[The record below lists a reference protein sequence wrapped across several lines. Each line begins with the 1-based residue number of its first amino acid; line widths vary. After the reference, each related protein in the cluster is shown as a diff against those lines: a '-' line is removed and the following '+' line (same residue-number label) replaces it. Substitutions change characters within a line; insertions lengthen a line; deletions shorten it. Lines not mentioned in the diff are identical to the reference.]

1 MIPPRTAASNVR
13 PKLLVIPVALFI
25 LSGCNADDSRRMTA
39 LENRVDSLAVTLT
52 AVTNQLNRNGGT
64 PEAGRRDTVTVGLA
78 GVASEGRDDAPVT
91 IVEFTD
97 YQCPF
102 CARHARTTLLEL
114 RRKYIATGKVR
125 YVIRDLPLDIH
136 PFAKPSARAARC
148 VAAQASEA
156 FWAFHDSLFARQ
168 STLSA
173 STPREIARHAGLDL
187 ERFDACVA
195 SGRFDDRIA
204 ADEREAGRLGL
215 MGTPTFVIGRT
226 GTTSTL
232 TGEVVRGAFPITAFD
247 EVLGRALSGPKPTN

>member
-1 MIPPRTAASNVR
+1 M
-13 PKLLVIPVALFI
+13 
-25 LSGCNADDSRRMTA
+25 
-39 LENRVDSLAVTLT
+39 DSLAVTLT
-52 AVTNQLNRNGGT
+52 AVTNQLSRNGGA
-64 PEAGRRDTVTVGLA
+64 PSAGRRDTVTVGLA
-78 GVASEGRDDAPVT
+78 GVASEGRDNAPVT

-148 VAAQASEA
+148 VAAQAPVK
-156 FWAFHDSLFARQ
+156 FWAYHDSLFARQ
-168 STLSA
+168 SGLSA
-173 STPREIARHAGLDL
+173 STPREIARQAGLDL
-187 ERFDACVA
+187 VRFDACVA
-195 SGRFDDRIA
+195 SGRFEEGIA

-215 MGTPTFVIGRT
+215 MGTPAFVIGRT
-226 GTTSTL
+226 GTASTL

-247 EVLGRALSGPKPTN
+247 EVLGRALAEPNPTN